1 MFGDYPETMKSIVGS
16 RIAAFTNDESKLVKG
31 SFDFVGVL
39 YYTYAIVKDDPKSL
53 KMRVRDF
60 NADLAAKVARMI

>member
-16 RIAAFTNDESKLVKG
+16 RLSAFTNDESKLVTG

-39 YYTYAIVKDDPKSL
+39 YYTYAIVKDDPESL